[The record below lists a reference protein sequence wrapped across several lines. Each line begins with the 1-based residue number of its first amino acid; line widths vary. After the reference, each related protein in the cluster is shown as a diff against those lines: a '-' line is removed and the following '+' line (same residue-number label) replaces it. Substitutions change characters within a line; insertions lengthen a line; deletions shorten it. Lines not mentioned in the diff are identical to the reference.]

1 MRFGNTRIE
10 FLGGRAGCLTMLVI
24 SVVASVLLTVLL
36 NALL

>member
-1 MRFGNTRIE
+1 MRFGANRAE

-24 SVVASVLLTVLL
+24 SIVASLLFTVLL